1 MNFQHLRLTRRKSG
15 DFMAKKKNSV
25 EIEELEAGKSP
36 GIFQK
41 LFYWFLIPLMFLL
54 AVVLVVAEISNVNV
68 FEKARETASS
78 LPFISSDETESNV
91 AGGTA
96 SDVSGGKVL
105 ELQSEIMEKESQ
117 IADLQAQIATV
128 NSEKEQM
135 LIEQE
140 KLAFELE
147 RLQRE
152 NESSSLEFDEIVKT
166 YETMSAKKSAAAI
179 AEMSDAE
186 ALRILSNLKTDTVA
200 ELFEKMDP
208 QKVAHYTALMTE

>member
-1 MNFQHLRLTRRKSG
+1 
-15 DFMAKKKNSV
+15 MAKNKKN
-25 EIEELEAGKSP
+25 EQIEELEVQKSP

-78 LPFISSDETESNV
+78 LPFISSDDTKDGTTSSNH
-91 AGGTA
+91 T
-96 SDVSGGKVL
+96 DVSGGKVL
-105 ELQSEIMEKESQ
+105 ELQSEIMEKEAQ
-117 IADLQAQIATV
+117 IADLQAQITTA

-152 NESSSLEFDEIVKT
+152 QESSSVEFEEVVKA
-166 YETMSAKKSAAAI
+166 YEAMSPKKSAAAI
-179 AEMSDAE
+179 AQLPDAE
-186 ALRILSNLKTDTVA
+186 ALRILSNLKTATVA
-200 ELFEKMDP
+200 KLFEKMDP
-208 QKVAHYTALMTE
+208 EKVAHYTTLMTE

>member
-1 MNFQHLRLTRRKSG
+1 
-15 DFMAKKKNSV
+15 MAKKKNN
-25 EIEELEAGKSP
+25 EQIEELDVEKSP

-78 LPFISSDETESNV
+78 LPFISSDESKSNTSST
-91 AGGTA
+91 AGG
-96 SDVSGGKVL
+96 DVSGGKVV
-105 ELQSEIMEKESQ
+105 ELQAEIMEKEAQ
-117 IADLQAQIATV
+117 IADLQAQITTA

-152 NESSSLEFDEIVKT
+152 KESSSVEFEEVVKA

-179 AEMSDAE
+179 AELPDAE

-200 ELFEKMDP
+200 KLFEKMEP
-208 QKVAHYTALMTE
+208 AKVAHYTTLMTE

>member
-1 MNFQHLRLTRRKSG
+1 
-15 DFMAKKKNSV
+15 MAKKKNNEQV
-25 EIEELEAGKSP
+25 EELEVQKSP

-68 FEKARETASS
+68 FEKAREAASS
-78 LPFISSDETESNV
+78 LPFISSDESNGDNNTSTG
-91 AGGTA
+91 A
-96 SDVSGGKVL
+96 DVSGGKVV
-105 ELQSEIMEKESQ
+105 ELQAEIMEKEAQ
-117 IADLQAQIATV
+117 IADLQAQITTA

-152 NESSSLEFDEIVKT
+152 NESSSVEFDEVVKA

-179 AEMSDAE
+179 AELPDAE

-200 ELFEKMDP
+200 ELFEKMEP
-208 QKVAHYTALMTE
+208 TKVAHYTTLMTE